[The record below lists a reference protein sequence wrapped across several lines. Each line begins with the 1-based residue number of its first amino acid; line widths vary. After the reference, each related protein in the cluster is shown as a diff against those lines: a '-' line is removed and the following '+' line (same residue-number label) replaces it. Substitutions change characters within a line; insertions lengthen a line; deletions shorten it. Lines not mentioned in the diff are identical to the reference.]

1 MASSSAVAV
10 ASSARV
16 RVILGKMPQILL
28 LATWLTLAPIHEA
41 RQEVAVAAAAG
52 RVYVFGGIAGN
63 TVLASVEEYDP
74 ATDRWRFV
82 APIPEPLH
90 HTAAAVVDD
99 RYIYLIGGYRTLAFD
114 ATDSVYRYD
123 ALTDQWTRLASLP
136 SPRGALAAA
145 AIGGK
150 VYAAGGLPGSSALT
164 VFDGERWTSL
174 APMPTPREHLAAAA
188 AGGKLFVISGRL
200 GGSNRSAVEMYDPA
214 LNTWTARAPI
224 PTARS
229 GIAAAAIGERIY
241 VFGGEG
247 NPLAASGVFP
257 QVESYDV
264 AADAWRAEPSMPTPR
279 HGIGAAVVGGA
290 IYVPAGAAVAG
301 FGITDTNEAL
311 LIASP
316 LRRRALR

>member
-1 MASSSAVAV
+1 MLS
-10 ASSARV
+10 
-16 RVILGKMPQILL
+16 LL
-28 LATWLTLAPIHEA
+28 LATWLSLAPLHEA
-41 RQEVAVAAAAG
+41 RQEVAVATAAG

-123 ALTDQWTRLASLP
+123 ALADQWTRVASLP

-145 AIGGK
+145 TIGGV
-150 VYAAGGLPGSSALT
+150 VYAVGGLPGPSELT
-164 VFDGERWTSL
+164 GFDGERWTTL
-174 APMPTPREHLAAAA
+174 APLPTPREHLAAAA
-188 AGGKLFVISGRL
+188 VNGKLYVISGRF
-200 GGSNRSAVEMYDPA
+200 GGSNRAAVEVYNPNT
-214 LNTWTARAPI
+214 NTWSSRAPI

-229 GIAAAAIGERIY
+229 GIAAAAFGDRIY

-247 NPLAASGVFP
+247 NPAAPSGVFP
-257 QVESYDV
+257 QVESYDIW
-264 AADAWRAEPSMPTPR
+264 ADSWRAEPLMPTPR
-279 HGIGAAVVGGA
+279 HGIGAAAVGGA

-316 LRRRALR
+316 FRRRALK